1 MPQDLF
7 SLDGRVALIT
17 GGNGGIGLGI
27 ARAFRDAGASVVV
40 TGRNPGKN
48 AAAAEELGKAHAVL
62 ELDVRDE
69 AAVERTMERVVGRFG
84 RLDVLVNNA
93 GQFIGGPALEM
104 ARSDWDDVIATH
116 LTGSLLCAKY
126 AARAMVAG
134 GEGGKIINIGSMYSV
149 FGNPHRCR
157 LRLSQ
162 DRRPRPYPLA
172 GGRARAARHPG
183 ERDPARLDRY
193 RHDRRPGRHTA
204 WRAHSPPDPGRALGR
219 NPRPCR
225 RCGVPRL
232 GWVGLRDRR
241 GDPGRRRL
249 LDLGSHRSRR
259 IAGRPRPRS
268 AALTSR
274 PSRASGQRGRGGRR
288 PRTAHRRR
296 SRRAS
301 RRRRAR
307 SPPGSRP

>member
-93 GQFIGGPALEM
+93 GQFIGGPVLEM

-149 FGNPHRCR
+149 FGNPIGADYASAKTGVLGLTRS
-157 LRLSQ
+157 LAVELG
-162 DRRPRPYPLA
+162 PRDIQVNAILPGWIDTDMTAGLA
-172 GGRARAARHPG
+172 GTPRG
-183 ERDPARLDRY
+183 EPI
-193 RHDRRPGRHTA
+193 
-204 WRAHSPPDPGRALGR
+204 
-219 NPRPCR
+219 
-225 RCGVPRL
+225 
-232 GWVGLRDRR
+232 
-241 GDPGRRRL
+241 RRRTP
-249 LDLGSHRSRR
+249 
-259 IAGRPRPRS
+259 AGRWGETHDLAGAAVFLAS
-268 AALTSR
+268 AGSDFVTGVAI
-274 PSRASGQRGRGGRR
+274 PVDGGYSISDRIV
-288 PRTAHRRR
+288 PDA
-296 SRRAS
+296 
-301 RRRRAR
+301 
-307 SPPGSRP
+307 